1 MNHKFL
7 LPLIFFALL
16 QGFPLFSQQS
26 DGEGE
31 RLILLAAEDLSAGD
45 YTGALEKYREAAP
58 RLSGVKRQL
67 CQLRILQIK
76 WDMGQY
82 ENLPAEALPLTEGG
96 LEPSIV
102 RGALIIEIKSLI
114 RLGREKGALELMEDH
129 NRLLTGEPSAALCLS
144 DAYRT
149 LGREDDA
156 RRVEWIIKRDFPQS
170 PEGLIL
176 TGRAE
181 RRTKPSL
188 LFP

>member
-1 MNHKFL
+1 MNHKL
-7 LPLIFFALL
+7 LLSLIFIALL

-45 YTGALEKYREAAP
+45 YTGALEKYREAAR

-67 CQLRILQIK
+67 CQLRILQIQ
-76 WDMGQY
+76 WDVGQY
-82 ENLPAEALPLTEGG
+82 EDLPAEALPLVEGG

-114 RLGREKGALELMEDH
+114 RLGSEYQAVQLMEDH
-129 NRLLTGEPSAALCLS
+129 SSLLTGEPSAALGLS

-149 LGREDDA
+149 LGREDEA

-181 RRTKPSL
+181 RRAKPSL
-188 LFP
+188 MLP